1 MIKINENLT
10 ITLGNEADF
19 VYRSHI
25 NGMQASEPD
34 NWVACK
40 ATGSDGKEY
49 TAWYYVTDPDEI
61 ELDEIDYENP
71 DDITDEDNHIVYEK
85 AE

>member
-1 MIKINENLT
+1 MIKIDENLT
-10 ITLGNEADF
+10 ITIIGEADF

-25 NGMQASEPD
+25 NGMRTTAPN

-40 ATGSDGKEY
+40 ATGSDGKDY
-49 TAWYYVTDPDEI
+49 TAWYYVTDPDET
-61 ELDEIDYENP
+61 ELDEIEYENP
-71 DDITDEDNHIVYEK
+71 DDITDEYNHIVYEK